1 MTGGAISVINGV
13 MQSANMP
20 NNGLDSGA
28 GQFSVSESG
37 SVAYLSGGVYSF
49 PERSLVWVDRAGVI
63 KPLDAPPHVY
73 IYPRLSPD
81 GKRILF
87 STQGDR
93 NVWIYDI
100 SRGTTTRVTTDG
112 RSMAGTWTPDGKRII
127 FGSATTGPEN
137 LFWKTADGSEHG
149 DPLATGTTNQ
159 RAAFTSPDGQ
169 RLFFTQAETNISNI
183 WVLPLAGKQQPQ
195 QVLKTRFNENYP
207 APSPDGQWLAYV
219 SDESGRAEVY
229 VQPYPGPGAKVSI
242 SANGGTGP
250 AWRADGRELYY
261 QEPIVVAGAPEY
273 KMMAVAVTAQ
283 PSFTAEKPRM
293 LFQTPFGYAANVRGY
308 DVTPDGQR
316 FLMVQ
321 PKDTTPIKPA
331 EVILVQNWFEEL
343 KRRVPVH

>member
-1 MTGGAISVINGV
+1 MGGSSGRHQTARRTASRLHLSAAIARR
-13 MQSANMP
+13 QAN
-20 NNGLDSGA
+20 S
-28 GQFSVSESG
+28 
-37 SVAYLSGGVYSF
+37 
-49 PERSLVWVDRAGVI
+49 I
-63 KPLDAPPHVY
+63 LDA
-73 IYPRLSPD
+73 
-81 GKRILF
+81 G
-87 STQGDR
+87 
-93 NVWIYDI
+93 
-100 SRGTTTRVTTDG
+100 
-112 RSMAGTWTPDGKRII
+112 
-127 FGSATTGPEN
+127 GPECLDLRYFARHN
-137 LFWKTADGSEHG
+137 DAGDDRWKKHWQAPGHLTANVSSSARRRPDLKIFSRRHADGSEHG

-331 EVILVQNWFEEL
+331 EMILVQNWFEEL